1 MVKLVWE
8 LLKKQSVA
16 MVSHLVVGSRLN
28 SKYRLRLLA
37 MLSVVF
43 GAFSFAIVAITW
55 SKGTGTPEPFV
66 LVASGWFKALG
77 PSTETLV
84 ALQLVTFFLLVLL
97 LLQEQH

>member
-16 MVSHLVVGSRLN
+16 MVSYLVVGSRLH

-66 LVASGWFKALG
+66 LDGNSGSSHAGDLFSAPGGAAAELCAPG
-77 PSTETLV
+77 PREK
-84 ALQLVTFFLLVLL
+84 F
-97 LLQEQH
+97 